1 MLAQPPCGPNE
12 VGVHV
17 HVQHLS
23 HHYIHYQCIP
33 SINTVFLFPPPAGLT
48 KNLLPYSVTPPR
60 PAGPTEAQRKIEEL
74 TRQLEE
80 EIEQSEEHGEYFG
93 RLLARTFHTRLILM
107 HLLSSAGIC
116 HTCGEKVKG
125 AGQACQAMGNLYH
138 TNCFICCS
146 CGRALRGKAFYNV
159 HGRVYCEEDYM
170 VSGKL

>member
-23 HHYIHYQCIP
+23 HHYIHYHCIS

-93 RLLARTFHTRLILM
+93 RLLARTFHTLVTLYIDALTLLCR
-107 HLLSSAGIC
+107 HLSHLRR
-116 HTCGEKVKG
+116 E
-125 AGQACQAMGNLYH
+125 GQ
-138 TNCFICCS
+138 
-146 CGRALRGKAFYNV
+146 GRRSGLPG
-159 HGRVYCEEDYM
+159 HG
-170 VSGKL
+170 